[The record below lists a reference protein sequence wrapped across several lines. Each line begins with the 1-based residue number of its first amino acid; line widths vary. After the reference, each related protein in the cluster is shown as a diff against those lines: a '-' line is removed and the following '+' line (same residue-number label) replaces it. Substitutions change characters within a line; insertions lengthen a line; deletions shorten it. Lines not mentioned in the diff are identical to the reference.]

1 MDFDSR
7 ECVLRVA
14 DETRL
19 PRCEDPTEDLLNRL
33 LHLHQASLDP
43 DHLLEAASTVFLGFG
58 ADSVALFLVEHDQL
72 VLRHESNAS
81 FQPLAFPLHQG
92 PLWRVAS
99 ARTMLAGAELAE
111 EERLA
116 LPEGLRTA
124 WQLPL
129 VSEDRLFGVALLQ
142 GGCNAR
148 AEWLRLAASH
158 IASAFQNAFLYEA
171 ANRQAITDGLTGLYN
186 HRYFQDVL
194 NRLTHSFRRY
204 QRAFSLLMMDV
215 DFFKAINDSYGHP
228 VGDEILKHLARTLK
242 KTLRATDIISRYG
255 GDEIAILLPETP
267 LDRGTLVAQRLVRI
281 VQDSPFAGEIILS
294 VSVGL
299 AACPEHGE
307 GVDELIGW
315 ADRGL
320 YQAKQAGRNRVGTA
334 E

>member
-1 MDFDSR
+1 M
-7 ECVLRVA
+7 
-14 DETRL
+14 
-19 PRCEDPTEDLLNRL
+19 LL
-33 LHLHQASLDP
+33 LHQASLDP
-43 DHLLEAASTVFLGFG
+43 DRVLEAAAAVLLGLG
-58 ADSVALFLVEHDQL
+58 AESVSLFLVEHDQL
-72 VLRHESNAS
+72 VLRHEKDAS
-81 FQPLAFPLHQG
+81 GQPLAFPLHQG

-129 VSEDRLFGVALLQ
+129 VSEDRLLGVALLQ
-142 GGCNAR
+142 GCNAR

-158 IASAFQNAFLYEA
+158 IASALQNAALYEA

-194 NRLTHSFRRY
+194 TRLAHSFRRY
-204 QRAFSLLMMDV
+204 QRPFSLLMMDV

-255 GDEIAILLPETP
+255 GDEVAVLLPETP
-267 LDRGTLVAQRLVRI
+267 LERGHLVAQRLVGI
-281 VQDSPFAGEIILS
+281 IQDSPFAGEINLS

-299 AACPEHGE
+299 AACPEHGGGAE
-307 GVDELIGW
+307 EL
-315 ADRGL
+315 
-320 YQAKQAGRNRVGTA
+320 
-334 E
+334 